1 MHICVISPSFPTS
14 KTIDFV
20 FVEQLC
26 RAFADNGQKVSV
38 IAPQSITKCLIR
50 HIPIARRYSTF
61 KTDKGNIIDLYRPY
75 YISLGNCS
83 INPFKDSFKRA
94 VARAF
99 RQVKNKPDVCYGHF
113 WQSIFA
119 IYPIAKRH
127 NIPLSGASGEEDVAK
142 YVHIS
147 EKIKQEVR
155 EYMLGI
161 VSVSSKNRKECLNL
175 NLVSEDKSVVIPNAI
190 NMSLFENKDKQQLRK
205 RMGIS
210 DEDFVVSFIGQFI
223 PRKGTLRLSQA
234 LTNLGDSSVKAIF
247 MGRGHED
254 PTYSGI
260 IFKGI
265 VNHDELPDY
274 LSASDVFV
282 LPTENEGCSNAIIEA
297 MACGLPI
304 ISTDAD
310 FNRDILNDSNSIML
324 DCHNTDEIASAI
336 KKLKENKTLKA
347 SMAKAAFN
355 TACGLSIDK
364 RAEKIIEFIKEKIN
378 K

>member
-38 IAPQSITKCLIR
+38 IAPQSVTKCLIR
-50 HIPIARRYSTF
+50 HIPIAKRHSTF

-75 YISLGNCS
+75 YVSLGNSS

-99 RQVKNKPDVCYGHF
+99 RQIKDKPNVCYGHF

-119 IYPIAKRH
+119 IYPIAKKH

-142 YVHIS
+142 YIRVS
-147 EKIKQEVR
+147 EEFKQKAR
-155 EYMLGI
+155 EYMLGC
-161 VSVSSKNRKECLNL
+161 VSVSSKNRKECLEL
-175 NLVSEDKSVVIPNAI
+175 KLVTEEKAVVIPNAI
-190 NMSLFENKDKQQLRK
+190 NMSLFEKKDRQLLRK
-205 RMGIS
+205 QLGIS
-210 DEDFVVSFIGQFI
+210 DDDFVVSFTGQFI

-234 LTNLGDSSVKAIF
+234 LTNIGDSSVKAIF

-254 PTYSGI
+254 PTYSDI
-260 IFKGI
+260 IFKGT
-265 VNHDELPDY
+265 VNHNELPDY

-336 KKLKENKTLKA
+336 KKLKEDKTLRA
-347 SMAKAAFN
+347 SMATAAYN